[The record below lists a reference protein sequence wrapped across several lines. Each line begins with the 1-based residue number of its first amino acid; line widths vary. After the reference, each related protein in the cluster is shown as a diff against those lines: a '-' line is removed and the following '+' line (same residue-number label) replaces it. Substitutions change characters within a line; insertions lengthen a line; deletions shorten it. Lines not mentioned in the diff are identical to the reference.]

1 MFFINFTAT
10 TATYR
15 VNYLIIWGLSG
26 DRRGGRRVTE
36 VAEEGHF
43 LKKWLL
49 FEHFLRNYE
58 QICINFR
65 VKIMLIQQKHAQ
77 NRSKTI

>member
-1 MFFINFTAT
+1 MVAE
-10 TATYR
+10 
-15 VNYLIIWGLSG
+15 
-26 DRRGGRRVTE
+26 E
-36 VAEEGHF
+36 VAEGWQRWQKKAIF
-43 LKKWLL
+43 IKKWLL
-49 FEHFLRNYE
+49 FEHFMRNYE

>member
-26 DRRGGRRVTE
+26 GRRG
-36 VAEEGHF
+36 AEGWQRWQKKAIF
-43 LKKWLL
+43 IKKWLL